1 MDDRVWSDADCYFSS
16 RTSPGDQVTR
26 RCRLETLALSKGNR
40 FKYLF
45 DFDDEWVFQCKV
57 LQELDEETG
66 KPVVIKRVGEAPEQY
81 PQWED
86 DDEEWEE
93 DNALISLT
101 EWLNPALIDRMFHQ
115 LPMDGETLGNLHR
128 YFDAAANLYGVIPA
142 SKLLEIYNSQ
152 NEPIPDDVFDAFVQ
166 ILRHEKND
174 YVLLSREEIRKGK
187 CVSKPEQ
194 IEVIKDDLLAFGSES
209 YFDLIGAQG
218 KKPYKILPREE
229 FLCYAHMETYPGN
242 LQSDAMLAYLR
253 KKRST
258 LQFEPEEACQLIR
271 LMMSIDCPIGEV
283 LEHLAAAGLQFC
295 SMKDTEEFMRLYQEM
310 SNHTR
315 MQVNRGYMPCELFDR
330 SVARIPSASPPVLE
344 NQLSFFDGPQA
355 LENTKPEPPKVG
367 RNDPCPCGSG
377 LKYKK
382 CCGKA

>member
-26 RCRLETLALSKGNR
+26 RCGLETLALSKGDR

-142 SKLLEIYNSQ
+142 SKLLEIYNS
-152 NEPIPDDVFDAFVQ
+152 
-166 ILRHEKND
+166 
-174 YVLLSREEIRKGK
+174 
-187 CVSKPEQ
+187 
-194 IEVIKDDLLAFGSES
+194 
-209 YFDLIGAQG
+209 
-218 KKPYKILPREE
+218 
-229 FLCYAHMETYPGN
+229 
-242 LQSDAMLAYLR
+242 
-253 KKRST
+253 
-258 LQFEPEEACQLIR
+258 
-271 LMMSIDCPIGEV
+271 
-283 LEHLAAAGLQFC
+283 
-295 SMKDTEEFMRLYQEM
+295 
-310 SNHTR
+310 
-315 MQVNRGYMPCELFDR
+315 
-330 SVARIPSASPPVLE
+330 
-344 NQLSFFDGPQA
+344 
-355 LENTKPEPPKVG
+355 
-367 RNDPCPCGSG
+367 
-377 LKYKK
+377 
-382 CCGKA
+382 